1 MHVQEGIMGM
11 RRRWWWA
18 AALSAAALGAVQLG
32 GCATVTEGP
41 GYYWQSMVGHL
52 SMMSRARPIQEVLQ
66 DSGTDARLRERLERA
81 IEIRRFASRELAL
94 PDNESYTRY
103 ADLQRPFV
111 VWNVFA
117 TPELSMRLQR
127 WCFPVAGCVSYRG
140 YYEKAEAERFAERLR
155 DMGLDVQVGGVPAY
169 STLGWFADPV
179 LSTFIQYSEGDLARL
194 IFHELAHQVVYV
206 KGDTTFNESFAT
218 AVEEVGV
225 ERWLE
230 ARNDPALQKAYRAHV
245 ERRREFVELLRRHRA
260 ALEYLYAQ
268 PLSDD
273 DKRAGKQQV
282 FAELKDEYQV
292 LRASWGGFAGFD
304 RWFSQPLT
312 NAHLA
317 AVGTYTDLLP
327 AFRALLRQQDGDLAR
342 FYAATRELAAM
353 SRSERNTQL
362 SGLVRI
368 VVKNDSRSV
377 YVNDD
382 EPSKSTRERTGFTPP

>member
-1 MHVQEGIMGM
+1 MRVAMG
-11 RRRWWWA
+11 RRWWWA

-52 SMMSRARPIQEVLQ
+52 SMMSRAKPIEALLQ
-66 DSGTDARLRERLERA
+66 DPGTDARLRERLERA
-81 IEIRRFASRELAL
+81 VEIRRFASRELAL

-140 YYEKAEAERFAERLR
+140 YYDRAEAERFAERLR
-155 DMGLDVQVGGVPAY
+155 DTGLDVQVGGVPAY
-169 STLGWFADPV
+169 STLGWFSDPV

-245 ERRREFVELLRRHRA
+245 ERRREFVALLRRHRV
-260 ALEYLYAQ
+260 ALEHLYAQ

-304 RWFSQPLT
+304 RWFAQPLT

-317 AVGTYTDLLP
+317 SVGTYTDLLP
-327 AFRALLRQQDGDLAR
+327 AFRALLRQQEGDLGR
-342 FYAATRELAAM
+342 FYAATRNLA
-353 SRSERNTQL
+353 SLPRNERNARLSQL
-362 SGLVRI
+362 VDLSTVSQVR
-368 VVKNDSRSV
+368 
-377 YVNDD
+377 
-382 EPSKSTRERTGFTPP
+382 